1 MHFFYLNSNVRNMPR
16 KHRFFIPHIYN
27 FVFKKPTK
35 AAFNE
40 YMKQKIFQA
49 LKQAYPQL
57 GLSDEILL
65 SHAAMLEA
73 FVTDENLSDVV
84 AKQSPYLSALQS
96 ANDKRVS
103 EATAKV
109 KGDSQK
115 ALDEAVKNAIEEER
129 KRVSEENN
137 KRALEGKG
145 KEPDFLTAF
154 RKEMEQKDAQ
164 TKAERDELTEQIR
177 QLIASGKK
185 QEDSI
190 KALKDENEAMKLE
203 KSRVERESMILET
216 AKSLGIPQWR
226 IDEGFS
232 LDSSLDSEGI
242 KSTLSKV
249 ASNIKTAGLQG
260 NGGRFLGDD
269 VVSKEDI
276 DALADSI
283 LK

>member
-1 MHFFYLNSNVRNMPR
+1 
-16 KHRFFIPHIYN
+16 
-27 FVFKKPTK
+27 
-35 AAFNE
+35 
-40 YMKQKIFQA
+40 
-49 LKQAYPQL
+49 
-57 GLSDEILL
+57 
-65 SHAAMLEA
+65 MLEA

-109 KGDSQK
+109 KGESQK

-129 KRVSEENN
+129 KRVSEDKN
-137 KRALEGKG
+137 

-203 KSRVERESMILET
+203 KSRVERESMILDT

-232 LDSSLDSEGI
+232 IDSSLDSEGI

>member
-1 MHFFYLNSNVRNMPR
+1 
-16 KHRFFIPHIYN
+16 
-27 FVFKKPTK
+27 
-35 AAFNE
+35 
-40 YMKQKIFQA
+40 
-49 LKQAYPQL
+49 
-57 GLSDEILL
+57 
-65 SHAAMLEA
+65 MLEA

-109 KGDSQK
+109 KGESQK

-129 KRVSEENN
+129 KRVSEDKN
-137 KRALEGKG
+137 

-203 KSRVERESMILET
+203 KSRAERESMILET

>member
-1 MHFFYLNSNVRNMPR
+1 
-16 KHRFFIPHIYN
+16 
-27 FVFKKPTK
+27 
-35 AAFNE
+35 
-40 YMKQKIFQA
+40 
-49 LKQAYPQL
+49 
-57 GLSDEILL
+57 
-65 SHAAMLEA
+65 MLEA

-129 KRVSEENN
+129 KRVSEEKN
-137 KRALEGKG
+137 

-203 KSRVERESMILET
+203 KSRIERESMILDT

>member
-1 MHFFYLNSNVRNMPR
+1 
-16 KHRFFIPHIYN
+16 
-27 FVFKKPTK
+27 
-35 AAFNE
+35 
-40 YMKQKIFQA
+40 
-49 LKQAYPQL
+49 
-57 GLSDEILL
+57 
-65 SHAAMLEA
+65 MLEA

-129 KRVSEENN
+129 KRVSEEKN
-137 KRALEGKG
+137 

-269 VVSKEDI
+269 EVSKEDI

>member
-1 MHFFYLNSNVRNMPR
+1 MHFFYLNSNVRNPPR

-129 KRVSEENN
+129 KRVSEEKN
-137 KRALEGKG
+137 

-269 VVSKEDI
+269 EVSKEDI

>member
-1 MHFFYLNSNVRNMPR
+1 M
-16 KHRFFIPHIYN
+16 
-27 FVFKKPTK
+27 FKKPTK

-57 GLSDEILL
+57 GLSDEILS

-109 KGDSQK
+109 KGESQK

-129 KRVSEENN
+129 KRVSEDKN
-137 KRALEGKG
+137 

-203 KSRVERESMILET
+203 KSRAERESMILET

>member
-1 MHFFYLNSNVRNMPR
+1 MPR

-57 GLSDEILL
+57 GLSDEILS

-109 KGDSQK
+109 KGESQK

-129 KRVSEENN
+129 KRVSDE
-137 KRALEGKG
+137 KKALEEKKDSEEKN

-164 TKAERDELTEQIR
+164 AKAERDELTEQIR

-203 KSRVERESMILET
+203 KSRAERESMILDT

-269 VVSKEDI
+269 EVSKEDI

>member
-1 MHFFYLNSNVRNMPR
+1 
-16 KHRFFIPHIYN
+16 
-27 FVFKKPTK
+27 
-35 AAFNE
+35 
-40 YMKQKIFQA
+40 
-49 LKQAYPQL
+49 
-57 GLSDEILL
+57 
-65 SHAAMLEA
+65 MLEA

-129 KRVSEENN
+129 KRVSEEKN
-137 KRALEGKG
+137 

-177 QLIASGKK
+177 QLIASSKK

-203 KSRVERESMILET
+203 KSRVERESMILDT

-232 LDSSLDSEGI
+232 IDSSLDSEGI

>member
-1 MHFFYLNSNVRNMPR
+1 MHFFYLNSNVRNLPR
-16 KHRFFIPHIYN
+16 KHRFFISHIYN

-35 AAFNE
+35 VAFNE

-129 KRVSEENN
+129 KRVSDE
-137 KRALEGKG
+137 KKALEDKN

-269 VVSKEDI
+269 EVSKEDI

>member
-1 MHFFYLNSNVRNMPR
+1 MPR
-16 KHRFFIPHIYN
+16 KHRFFISHIYN

-57 GLSDEILL
+57 GLSDEILS

-109 KGDSQK
+109 KGESQK
-115 ALDEAVKNAIEEER
+115 ALDEAVKNAIEDER
-129 KRVSEENN
+129 KRVSEEK
-137 KRALEGKG
+137 KRDLEDKD

-203 KSRVERESMILET
+203 KSRAERESMILET

>member
-1 MHFFYLNSNVRNMPR
+1 M
-16 KHRFFIPHIYN
+16 
-27 FVFKKPTK
+27 FKKPTK

-57 GLSDEILL
+57 GLSDEILS

-129 KRVSEENN
+129 KRVSDE
-137 KRALEGKG
+137 KKALEEKN
-145 KEPDFLTAF
+145 KDPDFLTAF

>member
-1 MHFFYLNSNVRNMPR
+1 
-16 KHRFFIPHIYN
+16 
-27 FVFKKPTK
+27 
-35 AAFNE
+35 
-40 YMKQKIFQA
+40 
-49 LKQAYPQL
+49 
-57 GLSDEILL
+57 
-65 SHAAMLEA
+65 MLEA

-84 AKQSPYLSALQS
+84 AKQLPYLSALQS

-109 KGDSQK
+109 KGESQK

-129 KRVSEENN
+129 KRVSEEE
-137 KRALEGKG
+137 KRVSEEEKRVSEDKN

>member
-1 MHFFYLNSNVRNMPR
+1 MPR
-16 KHRFFIPHIYN
+16 KHRFFISHIYN

-57 GLSDEILL
+57 GLSDEILS

-129 KRVSEENN
+129 KRVSEE
-137 KRALEGKG
+137 KKGALEDKD

>member
-109 KGDSQK
+109 KGESQK
-115 ALDEAVKNAIEEER
+115 ALDEAVKNAIEDER
-129 KRVSEENN
+129 KRVSEDKN
-137 KRALEGKG
+137 

>member
-1 MHFFYLNSNVRNMPR
+1 MPR
-16 KHRFFIPHIYN
+16 KHRFFISHIYN

-57 GLSDEILL
+57 GLSDEILS

-109 KGDSQK
+109 KGESQK
-115 ALDEAVKNAIEEER
+115 ALDEAVKNAIEDER
-129 KRVSEENN
+129 KRVSDEKN
-137 KRALEGKG
+137 

>member
-1 MHFFYLNSNVRNMPR
+1 
-16 KHRFFIPHIYN
+16 
-27 FVFKKPTK
+27 
-35 AAFNE
+35 
-40 YMKQKIFQA
+40 
-49 LKQAYPQL
+49 
-57 GLSDEILL
+57 
-65 SHAAMLEA
+65 MLEA

-96 ANDKRVS
+96 ANEKRVS

-109 KGDSQK
+109 KGESQK

-129 KRVSEENN
+129 KRVSEEKN
-137 KRALEGKG
+137 
-145 KEPDFLTAF
+145 KEPEFLTAF